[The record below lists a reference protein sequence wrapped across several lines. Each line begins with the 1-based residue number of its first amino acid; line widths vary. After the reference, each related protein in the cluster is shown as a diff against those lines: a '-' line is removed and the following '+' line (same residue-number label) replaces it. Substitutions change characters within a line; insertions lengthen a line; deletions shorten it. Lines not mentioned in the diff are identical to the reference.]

1 MCFWHLKHIKMFPS
15 KTTPKYNSHMNH
27 VYENEFTEVY
37 QGYNLFDL
45 HFIYYVSE
53 ILYLKFIQSLV

>member
-1 MCFWHLKHIKMFPS
+1 
-15 KTTPKYNSHMNH
+15 MNH